1 MRFAKETLP
10 KPVWAIVAAM
20 RFSPRFLRR
29 HGFIAVAAMLAGLY
43 GWVMLATT
51 ASGHDGAVGPRFNA
65 PGADWVIF
73 LAAARAFFTGDLSH
87 IYNQVWI
94 TQAVNSG
101 FAHWLSVPEP
111 FPLFPYPPVFLLL
124 VLPFAALP
132 VGLSLAAS
140 QLLSFGGLALAV
152 RRLAPDRATYVVL
165 VGALVLCPA
174 ASNNVLAGQNGFLAL
189 ALICGGVLCLKDRP
203 LLAGALLG
211 LMIFKPQYF
220 LLLPIALAAAGERRA
235 LVGMAASA
243 LLFVAASVLLFG
255 PGLWWDWIA
264 VYLHPQHTM
273 AVNATEWGHMWDE
286 SVSTCAALLG
296 APGWLAKAA
305 QGLAILVAAGAV
317 WRAFR
322 WDLPVEAQLGVLLA
336 AALLASPH
344 VSPYDLIFA
353 ALGGLILAARLGE
366 GMRPLAL
373 LLPQMAWLAP
383 LYSPPRVNPVGFLAP
398 LVLVGLIWMFL
409 SPWGGERRPVA
420 PTGAQRSR
428 RGRRP

>member
-1 MRFAKETLP
+1 
-10 KPVWAIVAAM
+10 M
-20 RFSPRFLRR
+20 RFSPAPFWKR
-29 HGFIAVAAMLAGLY
+29 HAPLVVVAALAGLY
-43 GWVMLATT
+43 GWAILAAT
-51 ASGHDGAVGPRFNA
+51 AMGHDGVIGPRFNA

-87 IYNQVWI
+87 IYDQVWI
-94 TQAVNSG
+94 TQAVNSS
-101 FAHWLSVPEP
+101 FAHWLSGPEP

-132 VGLSLAAS
+132 VGWSLAVS
-140 QLLSFGGLALAV
+140 QVLSFAGLALAV
-152 RRLAPDRATYVVL
+152 RRLAPDRSTYVVL
-165 VGALVLCPA
+165 VGALMLCPA

-220 LLLPIALAAAGERRA
+220 LLLPVALAAAGDRRA

-296 APGWLAKAA
+296 APGWLTKAA
-305 QGLAILVAAGAV
+305 QGLAMLVAAGAV

-322 WDLPVEAQLGVLLA
+322 RDLPAQAQLGVLLA

-353 ALGGLILAARLGE
+353 ALAGLILAARLGQ
-366 GMRPLAL
+366 GARPLAL
-373 LLPQMAWLAP
+373 LLPLMAWAAP
-383 LYSPPRVNPVGFLAP
+383 LYNPPRINPVGFLTP
-398 LVLVGLIWMFL
+398 LVLVGLIWAFSDPLRFSLATGAGALPAMGTVGRA
-409 SPWGGERRPVA
+409 SHARERR
-420 PTGAQRSR
+420 T
-428 RGRRP
+428 